1 MELRPIV
8 SALMRHKTGTLLVAL
23 QIAVTLA
30 IIVNGLFII
39 NKRIEKINRPYGINV
54 DSIITVSVRGFG
66 EDFDSGAS
74 LREDMD
80 LLRNLPGVVA
90 ATSINQIPLSG
101 SGSSTGLRSVP
112 DETATS
118 TSATIYNTDEYGLTT
133 LETALIEGRDF
144 YPEEVE
150 YSVPG
155 QAQRDIPPVVL
166 VTKALADK
174 LYPDGDALGR
184 PLYWPSMEPSTIVGI
199 IGHMMGS
206 WPDWHAI
213 NNSVFQPRTR
223 NNFRYLIKA
232 EPGAR
237 DSLVPVIEEQLA
249 ELNRQR
255 LVRSVTTH
263 EDVVTRTYEADRAM
277 ANILIAI
284 IVLLV
289 GLTSLVIVG
298 LASYFVSQRIKQIG
312 TRRALG
318 ATQIDILRYFLVE
331 NWIITTV
338 GAFAGYLLTVAV
350 SYLLETNFDLPRL
363 DYSYLLVCVI
373 ALWLISQF
381 SALFPARR
389 ASAVP
394 PAVATRTV

>member
-133 LETALIEGRDF
+133 MR
-144 YPEEVE
+144 
-150 YSVPG
+150 
-155 QAQRDIPPVVL
+155 
-166 VTKALADK
+166 K
-174 LYPDGDALGR
+174 
-184 PLYWPSMEPSTIVGI
+184 
-199 IGHMMGS
+199 
-206 WPDWHAI
+206 
-213 NNSVFQPRTR
+213 
-223 NNFRYLIKA
+223 
-232 EPGAR
+232 
-237 DSLVPVIEEQLA
+237 
-249 ELNRQR
+249 
-255 LVRSVTTH
+255 
-263 EDVVTRTYEADRAM
+263 
-277 ANILIAI
+277 
-284 IVLLV
+284 
-289 GLTSLVIVG
+289 
-298 LASYFVSQRIKQIG
+298 
-312 TRRALG
+312 
-318 ATQIDILRYFLVE
+318 
-331 NWIITTV
+331 
-338 GAFAGYLLTVAV
+338 
-350 SYLLETNFDLPRL
+350 
-363 DYSYLLVCVI
+363 
-373 ALWLISQF
+373 
-381 SALFPARR
+381 
-389 ASAVP
+389 
-394 PAVATRTV
+394 